1 MATTLLTRTRDSHQ
15 NHSSAVDGW
24 LNRIES
30 YLLDN
35 ISSSWVK
42 EANKEILRIVSATL
56 LTRARKPLSAKD
68 GSIEWSGINHHCP
81 ISCNTVKTNIGAPR
95 FGLDLQNKHFS
106 ARPWRARKVGWWVGG
121 LGGKKART
129 KKLFSS
135 RALNTPLS
143 PQPNRF
149 SLDSSKS
156 SIFGPVWVL
165 FVNFDQTP
173 AFSPQEG

>member
-81 ISCNTVKTNIGAPR
+81 ISCNTVKTNIGA
-95 FGLDLQNKHFS
+95 LDLQNKHFS
-106 ARPWRARKVGWWVGG
+106 ARPWRARKVGWWVGR
-121 LGGKKART
+121 KKART

-143 PQPNRF
+143 
-149 SLDSSKS
+149 STKS
-156 SIFGPVWVL
+156 VFLGFLQIFNAMGL
-165 FVNFDQTP
+165 FGFYL
-173 AFSPQEG
+173 